1 MSEGGDEKKPDPET
15 INLKVVTQDG
25 NEIYFKCK
33 MTTPLSKLM
42 NAFCQRQGV
51 QMNSVRFLFDG
62 QRVNQSHTPKDVR
75 PACLPSPP
83 NRRCLSPL
91 TPRAPSVLTDGHGGW
106 GRDRRNGGAAG
117 WQPAGLSTRRT
128 CGLEWSTGLLC
139 SSPIRPRRPNAPGAL
154 MMASATAPPSRK
166 QQGRAGRVEAGDRR
180 RGTQGLRVKRRGRLG
195 ATEGFREWAADSP
208 VEALLL

>member
-83 NRRCLSPL
+83 NRRCLSPTGMNIQL
-91 TPRAPSVLTDGHGGW
+91 AQIILN
-106 GRDRRNGGAAG
+106 GRKIAKKA
-117 WQPAGLSTRRT
+117 
-128 CGLEWSTGLLC
+128 
-139 SSPIRPRRPNAPGAL
+139 PIRTNI
-154 MMASATAPPSRK
+154 
-166 QQGRAGRVEAGDRR
+166 
-180 RGTQGLRVKRRGRLG
+180 
-195 ATEGFREWAADSP
+195 
-208 VEALLL
+208 